1 MTTPEPDALPV
12 IPVIYRFIYDELIA
26 ILPTLPGS
34 YGLDSLDA
42 FAWADGFVSVDL
54 AYAALG
60 EPAGAPSYNNMHQ
73 YLIRR
78 FAGDATLQI
87 VDAIDPSHHE
97 ERHGR
102 LKTSIEALKDG
113 TGSPPWSP
121 EGLAALRKSADALIS
136 GDVSLTYLRPEG
148 KLPEDTLHRHVN
160 ERTCQQR
167 RA

>member
-42 FAWADGFVSVDL
+42 LAWADGFVSVDL

-60 EPAGAPSYNNMHQ
+60 EPAGETAYNNMHS
-73 YLIRR
+73 YLVKR
-78 FAGDATLQI
+78 FADDANLEI
-87 VDAIDPSHHE
+87 IAAIQTRHHE
-97 ERHGR
+97 ERHAR
-102 LKTSIEALKDG
+102 LRASIEALQAG
-113 TGSPPWSP
+113 AGSPPWSP

-136 GDVSLTYLRPEG
+136 GSAVPTQLRRED
-148 KLPEDTLHRHVN
+148 KLPEDTLHRQVN